1 MSVLVDSCCS
11 LVTPPAAAGRDDS
24 AGSDPE
30 PVGVGALLT
39 VVSDILAVFWKQK
52 IRITSKKN

>member
-39 VVSDILAVFWKQK
+39 VVSDILAVFLRQK
-52 IRITSKKN
+52 TE